1 MYTRSD
7 CVSASRPGIPSQKHY
22 QTRGPV
28 GFHEGSVEAQHETRV
43 YALRIDF
50 RDMPCYASQI
60 GARIHAFRAV
70 PLLNPYEIQRDPVFY
85 SVSVQGFPGATQ
97 KCIRSVYTRVSRSGI
112 LTAPQGSTKRVYTR
126 VSWSRPRGVPRDS
139 RSERVYTRFVGVG
152 KPYVQCDHEMRVS
165 PCFPRLRNTGIV
177 GAAPCSPRKTLV
189 YTFRMHSSIFSIHP
203 GNTC

>member
-1 MYTRSD
+1 MI
-7 CVSASRPGIPSQKHY
+7 A
-22 QTRGPV
+22 
-28 GFHEGSVEAQHETRV
+28 FHETRV

-50 RDMPCYASQI
+50 RDMPWHGSRF

-70 PLLNPYEIQRDPVFY
+70 PLLNPYGIQRDPVFH

-112 LTAPQGSTKRVYTR
+112 LTAPRGSTKRVYTR

-189 YTFRMHSSIFSIHP
+189 YTLRMHSSIFSIHP